1 MPNLEMT
8 LFEIVALYVA
18 INILILFT
26 LTFLV
31 IRQRRQQSISMGHKD
46 SESMQRAI
54 RVHGNFT
61 EYAPLAMIGLL
72 MMASL
77 GATPAWL
84 HGVGIAFT
92 LGRLMHAFGY
102 SKATG
107 KSIGRFYGMLITGLS
122 LVTIAV
128 YLLVKVFT

>member
-1 MPNLEMT
+1 MEMT

-31 IRQRRQQSISMGHKD
+31 IRQRRGQSISMGHNN

-61 EYAPLAMIGLL
+61 EYAPLALIGMF
-72 MMASL
+72 MMANLS
-77 GATPAWL
+77 ATPAWL
-84 HGVGIAFT
+84 HGVGITFT
-92 LGRLMHAFGY
+92 LGRLLHAFGY
-102 SKATG
+102 SKTTG
-107 KSIGRFYGMLITGLS
+107 RSNGRFYGMLITGLT
-122 LVTIAV
+122 LVTIAL
-128 YLLVKVFT
+128 YLLYMVFT